1 MCIRDRAKGVQMMTL
16 SHAQFKDL
24 DERKFKLWSKKLAK
38 NPSYPCP
45 ISSVYDAY
53 PVEIEKRKNGAKTEY
68 VISIDN
74 ESEPVPLT
82 KEELTALMGAPRI
95 PEIIYRYTRYHLGA
109 TVEFLKQCDGI
120 YGMSLMET
128 DEMKTVIDTLAREA
142 QRPDVHKYMSYQ
154 GEPILRKAFAD
165 WYKKWYRT
173 ELDFKSEVL
182 PLIGSKEGIM
192 HICMTFLNKGDKVL
206 VPNPG
211 YPTYSAAVR
220 LAGGEMVTYALNK
233 ETNFYPDF
241 AAIEKAGLDG
251 VKMMLINYPNM
262 PTGQTPTMELFQQI
276 VDFGAKHNILIVHD
290 NPYSFIRNAAAPI
303 SIMEAEGARDVAL
316 EMNSLSKG
324 HSMAGWRVGVV
335 VGKKEWI
342 DSILTFKS
350 NMDSGMFYPIQA
362 AADTALALGE
372 EWFKELNDIYYGR
385 EKQAYALLDALGCK
399 YREHQ
404 AGLFVWAELPES
416 YEGDSFAFSDEV
428 MDKCD
433 VFLTPGGI
441 FGSEGKRYIRI
452 TLCCPE
458 ELLKKA
464 TENIK
469 AKFGK

>member
-1 MCIRDRAKGVQMMTL
+1 MAKAVNIAR
-16 SHAQFKDL
+16 SHRL
-24 DERKFKLWSKKLAK
+24 DGIGEYYFSRRLREIAEIEAATGRQIVKLA
-38 NPSYPCP
+38 
-45 ISSVYDAY
+45 
-53 PVEIEKRKNGAKTEY
+53 
-68 VISIDN
+68 
-74 ESEPVPLT
+74 
-82 KEELTALMGAPRI
+82 MGSPDL
-95 PEIIYRYTRYHLGA
+95 PPH
-109 TVEFLKQCDGI
+109 Q
-120 YGMSLMET
+120 S
-128 DEMKTVIDTLAREA
+128 VIDRLAKEA
-142 QRPDVHKYMSYQ
+142 QRPDVHKYMSYK

-173 ELDFKSEVL
+173 ELDYNSEVL

-372 EWFKELNDIYYGR
+372 EVVQGAER
-385 EKQAYALLDALGCK
+385 HLL
-399 YREHQ
+399 R
-404 AGLFVWAELPES
+404 P
-416 YEGDSFAFSDEV
+416 
-428 MDKCD
+428 
-433 VFLTPGGI
+433 
-441 FGSEGKRYIRI
+441 
-452 TLCCPE
+452 
-458 ELLKKA
+458 
-464 TENIK
+464 
-469 AKFGK
+469 

>member
-1 MCIRDRAKGVQMMTL
+1 
-16 SHAQFKDL
+16 
-24 DERKFKLWSKKLAK
+24 
-38 NPSYPCP
+38 
-45 ISSVYDAY
+45 
-53 PVEIEKRKNGAKTEY
+53 
-68 VISIDN
+68 
-74 ESEPVPLT
+74 
-82 KEELTALMGAPRI
+82 
-95 PEIIYRYTRYHLGA
+95 
-109 TVEFLKQCDGI
+109 
-120 YGMSLMET
+120 
-128 DEMKTVIDTLAREA
+128 
-142 QRPDVHKYMSYQ
+142 MSYQ

-220 LAGGEMVTYALNK
+220 LAGGEMLPYALNK
-233 ETNFYPDF
+233 QTNFYPDF
-241 AAIEKAGLDG
+241 DAIEKAGLDG
-251 VKMMLINYPNM
+251 VKMMLVNYPNM
-262 PTGQTPTMELFQQI
+262 PTGQTPSMELFQKI
-276 VDFGAKHNILIVHD
+276 IDFGARHNILIVHD
-290 NPYSFIRNAAAPI
+290 NPYSFIRNAEHPI
-303 SIMEAEGARDVAL
+303 SIMEAEGAKDVAL

-385 EKQAYALLDALGCK
+385 EKQAYELLDALGCR
-399 YREHQ
+399 YRKGQ
-404 AGLFVWAELPES
+404 AGLFVWAELPEG

-428 MDKCD
+428 MEKTD

-441 FGSEGKRYIRI
+441 FGSEGNGYIRI

-458 ELLKKA
+458 ALLKKA
-464 TENIK
+464 TEKIK
-469 AKFGK
+469 AAFGK